1 MYLTSNAKGSFA
13 FGGFF
18 GEKVTSGR
26 FSESDLAGTGD
37 LKSFF
42 RP

>member
-1 MYLTSNAKGSFA
+1 MNLTGNAKGSFA
-13 FGGFF
+13 FGRFF
-18 GEKVTSGR
+18 GKKVTSGR
-26 FSESDLAGTGD
+26 FSKGDLAGTGD